1 MTQKKGRE
9 AFDSE
14 KVICTVDDIQ
24 VDCKTWGDPVA
35 KAEADEIES
44 KLDFLS
50 HYDS

>member
-1 MTQKKGRE
+1 MTQKKRE

-14 KVICTVDDIQ
+14 KVICTIDDVE

-35 KAEADEIES
+35 KTEADEIES
-44 KLDFLS
+44 TLDFLS